1 MSSIL
6 VIAETRRGELRE
18 VTAGSIAAGNELKQA
33 SGERLIVAVI
43 ASDPARF
50 APELRHE
57 GIDEVVTMPTANE
70 HFEAHVAEAAL
81 ESLIA
86 ELRPS
91 VVIASHG
98 ADALGFAAAVAAR
111 GEHGFAGDVT
121 RVAWD
126 GGPIVWREVYG
137 GKLEAELDFPGK
149 ETTIVLVR
157 TGAFAPAAA
166 TNDAVAAREIATDLP
181 APRTEHL
188 GFVEPKTDGVDIT
201 KADFLVSIG
210 RGVGEQANVARLE
223 QLAERLGATLSASRP
238 VIDAGWIDRSR
249 GVGQSGRTVR
259 PAVYL
264 ALGISGAG
272 QHLAGIR
279 GAGTIIAVN
288 TDPAAPIFSIADYG
302 AVADLFDVASALYRL
317 SSEVQCGA

>member
-1 MSSIL
+1 MNPIL

-33 SGERLIVAVI
+33 SGERLIVAVV
-43 ASDPARF
+43 ASDPDRF
-50 APELRHE
+50 APELRYE
-57 GIDEVVTMPTANE
+57 GIDEIVTVPTAYE
-70 HFEAHVAEAAL
+70 HFEPHVAEAAL
-81 ESLIA
+81 ESLIG

-91 VVIASHG
+91 VVILSHG
-98 ADALGFAAAVAAR
+98 ADSLGYAAAVAAR
-111 GEHGFAGDVT
+111 GGHGFGSDVT

-137 GKLEAELDFPGK
+137 GKLEAKLDFLGK

-157 TGAFAPAAA
+157 IGAFPPAAA
-166 TNDAVAAREIATDLP
+166 TDDTGAVRELATDLP

-201 KADFLVSIG
+201 TADFLLSIG
-210 RGVGEQANVARLE
+210 RGVGEQANVAWLE
-223 QLAERLGATLSASRP
+223 HLAERLGATISASRP
-238 VIDAGWIDRSR
+238 VIDAGWIERSR
-249 GVGQSGRTVR
+249 GVGQSGKTVT
-259 PAVYL
+259 PSIYL

-288 TDPAAPIFSIADYG
+288 TDPTAPIFSIADYG
-302 AVADLFDVASALYRL
+302 VVADLFAVAAALERL
-317 SSEVQCGA
+317 TVEAPCEA